1 MTMKCRPLASV
12 NSVTFFS
19 NCLRSCAG
27 ADRAASSGTRQK
39 RSALKTQLPFL
50 RIAGEAVAQTI
61 VLCRLLVC
69 ELAGHKKRWPAP
81 PDRSPEALRDK
92 LGEKSIDCHECPR
105 SEERRVGKE
114 CRS

>member
-19 NCLRSCAG
+19 SCLRSCAG

-50 RIAGEAVAQTI
+50 RIAGEAVAEPI
-61 VLCRLLVC
+61 VVCRVLVC
-69 ELAGHKKRWPAP
+69 ELAVQKNRGPVP
-81 PDRSPEALRDK
+81 PDRSLEAPGDK
-92 LGEKSIDCHECPR
+92 LGEKSIYWHE
-105 SEERRVGKE
+105 
-114 CRS
+114 